1 MEIRSQIQTFEEEF
15 RIISSLKSMYSL
27 AIQGMGGAD
36 ADLKDQLK
44 TLVPRH
50 QYLEFVRAMN
60 TRVELLRV
68 WPSNLLKLC
77 ENIKHKFTVWT
88 QQGKANFT

>member
-36 ADLKDQLK
+36 AELKD
-44 TLVPRH
+44 
-50 QYLEFVRAMN
+50 
-60 TRVELLRV
+60 
-68 WPSNLLKLC
+68 
-77 ENIKHKFTVWT
+77 
-88 QQGKANFT
+88 